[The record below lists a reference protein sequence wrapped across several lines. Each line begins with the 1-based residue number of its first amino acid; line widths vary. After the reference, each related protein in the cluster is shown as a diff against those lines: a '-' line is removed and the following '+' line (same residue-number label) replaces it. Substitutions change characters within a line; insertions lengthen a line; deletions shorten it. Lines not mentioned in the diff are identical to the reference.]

1 MLENEN
7 MTLRESIKHEQEI
20 RLEQAKDIMEL
31 ETRLKSAEE
40 EVIKSQEE
48 RYQLAL
54 DINSLGNLVLF
65 RWTFRLQPNGTHL

>member
-54 DINSLGNLVLF
+54 DINSLGTLAFF
-65 RWTFRLQPNGTHL
+65 RWTFRLKPNGTHL

>member
-54 DINSLGNLVLF
+54 DINSLGNLALF
-65 RWTFRLQPNGTHL
+65 RWTFRLQPNGTHI